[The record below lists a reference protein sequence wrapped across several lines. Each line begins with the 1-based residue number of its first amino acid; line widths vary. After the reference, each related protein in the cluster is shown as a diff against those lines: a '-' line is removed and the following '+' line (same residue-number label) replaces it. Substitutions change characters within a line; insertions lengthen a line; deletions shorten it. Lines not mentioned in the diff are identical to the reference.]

1 MPVKSCG
8 YVINSRKLLRP
19 GRGSTTPTEGSV
31 CQVVIHEVSGD
42 GSSPSAN
49 SHCATGELQITI
61 GAAENDFD
69 NTIERCLETMKP
81 GEMCEIR
88 ITLDEPVEPGKVVHQ
103 SHRRESDHTGS
114 EPRERSVSKNEYTS
128 DGKPSTQSDEG
139 KYKGYTDCNVVTWD
153 SVTEETK
160 NVGEDVKMGV
170 NVIPDLDS
178 QCVVTQLPKV
188 ASEESPGVRDTT
200 QPETTADRVVQGDHR
215 GSLDTENV
223 VGNGVE
229 RDPRDGVLRVS
240 LLDVAQAPDVWRL
253 SAQEKLERAQRYKSV
268 GAQLYRQGST
278 EWAFR
283 KFSRALKY
291 LLLIVD
297 DDGLSAEM
305 RILARELRCQCYM
318 NLAACQ
324 LKHANSTGVV
334 ANCTKGLALEPNN
347 VKGLFR
353 RAQAYVMRNEHD
365 AACDD
370 LQAALAIEPSNG
382 AVQRLLRKVKVTV
395 QKENALMAAAY
406 AKLASGAF

>member
-19 GRGSTTPTEGSV
+19 GQGSTTPTEGSV

-69 NTIERCLETMKP
+69 DTIERCLETMTP

-88 ITLDEPVEPGKVVHQ
+88 IRLDEPVEPGKVAHQ
-103 SHRRESDHTGS
+103 SHRRASDPTGS
-114 EPRERSVSKNEYTS
+114 ETREMSVSENEYTS
-128 DGKPSTQSDEG
+128 NGKPSAQSDEG
-139 KYKGYTDCNVVTWD
+139 RYKSYTNCNVVTRD
-153 SVTEETK
+153 SVTEET
-160 NVGEDVKMGV
+160 NTVGEDVKMGV

-178 QCVVTQLPKV
+178 ECVVTQIPKV
-188 ASEESPGVRDTT
+188 VSEESPGVRDTT

-215 GSLDTENV
+215 GAVETENV
-223 VGNGVE
+223 GIGVDG
-229 RDPRDGVLRVS
+229 DPRDYVLRVS
-240 LLDVAQAPDVWRL
+240 LLDVTQASDVWRL

-291 LLLIVD
+291 LLLIID

-305 RILARELRCQCYM
+305 LVLGRELRCQCYM

-347 VKGLFR
+347 LKGLFR